1 MRKLTVAVLTLILLM
16 SMSGC
21 FLLPEEA
28 EMPELPLVTPYSGA
42 EYTTVYVTRGDMT
55 LTENIVCNYSAT
67 KSENLAFNIDGEY
80 YGSIFVEAGDYVTAG
95 TLAAELDVSSI
106 LDDIKSREDE
116 IRKLEIELAKEYKA
130 LELALFSEEL
140 AGGISTAA
148 SEARQASITYKEN
161 SLEILNAQKAE
172 LTGKLE
178 ERRLYASMDGTV
190 TYTKTLIDG
199 SKSSKKET
207 VVTITDMDSSVFIAS
222 TAFYEYF
229 TPGEEVTVVS
239 DGVEYSTVYTEASE
253 LGLEDK
259 IDGIGNKLVY
269 FVITGTEAPTDS
281 KARGTV
287 SLYIDSRKDVL
298 MLPKRAVFTVDGRH
312 MVFYQDDSGVKS
324 AKEVQCGLEANG
336 YIEIVSGLDEGDC
349 VILG

>member
-1 MRKLTVAVLTLILLM
+1 
-16 SMSGC
+16 MSGC

-95 TLAAELDVSSI
+95 TLVAELDVSSI

-161 SLEILNAQKAE
+161 SL
-172 LTGKLE
+172 
-178 ERRLYASMDGTV
+178 
-190 TYTKTLIDG
+190 
-199 SKSSKKET
+199 
-207 VVTITDMDSSVFIAS
+207 
-222 TAFYEYF
+222 
-229 TPGEEVTVVS
+229 
-239 DGVEYSTVYTEASE
+239 
-253 LGLEDK
+253 
-259 IDGIGNKLVY
+259 
-269 FVITGTEAPTDS
+269 
-281 KARGTV
+281 
-287 SLYIDSRKDVL
+287 
-298 MLPKRAVFTVDGRH
+298 
-312 MVFYQDDSGVKS
+312 
-324 AKEVQCGLEANG
+324 
-336 YIEIVSGLDEGDC
+336 
-349 VILG
+349 